1 MPFCDTASNSCA
13 VVDLCPETHSSSGDV
28 CTSALDCE
36 GGSKCR
42 KTSCINSSCTVHGVD
57 LSVPNCCETA
67 ADCTGGGQCS
77 TALCDMSSYSCVYV
91 EDANC
96 EVEEDSSND
105 DDDDGDPAEDVVVA
119 VIGIIVLGC
128 VSSIFIVSL
137 ALLIVY
143 QAKKAFLG

>member
-1 MPFCDTASNSCA
+1 
-13 VVDLCPETHSSSGDV
+13 
-28 CTSALDCE
+28 
-36 GGSKCR
+36 
-42 KTSCINSSCTVHGVD
+42 
-57 LSVPNCCETA
+57 
-67 ADCTGGGQCS
+67 
-77 TALCDMSSYSCVYV
+77 MSSYSCVYV